1 MTIETTLSTPAQ
13 AAATA
18 LRETNATVA
27 VAESATGGLISAS
40 LLSIPGASTYFL
52 AGATVYTY
60 ASRNEFLDLHRDDV
74 AHLQPMTEA
83 MAAHFAET
91 VRAKFD
97 ADWGV
102 AELGVAGPGGV
113 PYNGGIDPGTSV
125 IAVAGPRT
133 ASTTTRTGSNDRE
146 ANMWAFA
153 RGALGL
159 LHKTVVSFTAYGA
172 PPMP

>member
-1 MTIETTLSTPAQ
+1 M

-18 LRETNATVA
+18 LRDTGTTLA

-40 LLSIPGASTYFL
+40 LLSVPGASAYFL
-52 AGATVYTY
+52 AGAVVYTY
-60 ASRNEFLDLHRDDV
+60 PSRNVFLDLHRAD
-74 AHLQPMTEA
+74 AEHLDPMTEA

-113 PYNGGIDPGTSV
+113 PYNGGIDPGVSV
-125 IAVAGPRT
+125 IAIAGART
-133 ASTTTRTGSNDRE
+133 ASATTRTGSNDRE

-153 RGALGL
+153 SAALGL
-159 LHKTVVSFTAYGA
+159 LEETVRNGG
-172 PPMP
+172 

>member
-1 MTIETTLSTPAQ
+1 MTGKTALSTAGQ
-13 AAATA
+13 AAASA
-18 LRETNATVA
+18 LLESKATVA

-40 LLSIPGASTYFL
+40 LLSIPGASAYFL

-74 AHLQPMTEA
+74 AHLKPMTEG

-91 VRAKFD
+91 VRARFD
-97 ADWGV
+97 ATWGV

-125 IAVAGPRT
+125 IAIAGPRNT
-133 ASTTTRTGSNDRE
+133 SATTLTGSNDRE

-153 RGALGL
+153 EAALSL
-159 LHKTVVSFTAYGA
+159 LRETVSTRS
-172 PPMP
+172 